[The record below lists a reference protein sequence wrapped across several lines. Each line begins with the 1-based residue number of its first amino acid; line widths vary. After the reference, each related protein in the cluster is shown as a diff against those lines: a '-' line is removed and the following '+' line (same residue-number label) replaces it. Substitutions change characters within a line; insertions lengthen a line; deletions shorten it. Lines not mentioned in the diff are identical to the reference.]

1 MVFEGRLFNSGCLL
15 QVRGKVDSFGRVIN
29 THIFSI
35 QVFPF
40 TRATVRVY
48 RSS

>member
-1 MVFEGRLFNSGCLL
+1 MVFEGRLFNSLL